1 MNCDK
6 AKEYIDDYLDGYLAD
21 DVEREMS
28 HHLKVCLSCQVL
40 YVREKEFRQALKGL
54 SVPPPSQGFSGRVF
68 KATVETC
75 RRQSRR
81 RSWLSAGGAVAA
93 GLALWFMVGVPGKYS
108 PQLPQQD
115 IALSTMN
122 LYASKTVKM
131 IVLASRDMKNAT
143 VTVELPEHLEI
154 EGFPGRRSISWDTDL
169 YKGKN
174 LLALPIIA
182 KTTGKDQ
189 IITRIEH
196 ESKSKLLKMEMLVDG
211 SPMKSHAGE
220 KQYG

>member
-1 MNCDK
+1 M
-6 AKEYIDDYLDGYLAD
+6 
-21 DVEREMS
+21 
-28 HHLKVCLSCQVL
+28 
-40 YVREKEFRQALKGL
+40 
-54 SVPPPSQGFSGRVF
+54 
-68 KATVETC
+68 
-75 RRQSRR
+75 
-81 RSWLSAGGAVAA
+81 
-93 GLALWFMVGVPGKYS
+93 
-108 PQLPQQD
+108 
-115 IALSTMN
+115 STMN
-122 LYASKTVKM
+122 LHAPKTVKM

-182 KTTGKDQ
+182 KTIGKEQ
-189 IITRIEH
+189 IITRIVH

-211 SPMKSHAGE
+211 SPMKSNAGE